1 MHDKITEAPTRSEIA
16 LQLHP
21 DDPNQ
26 KTKKRSAAGTIALL
40 LVAAVVVGG
49 FFLWRST
56 RKPPTANAAGRR
68 GNADGNSAQGVP
80 VIVAAAQRR
89 DLPIY
94 LDGLGSVEAFYTV
107 TVKSRVD
114 GQMME
119 VRFKEGQEVH
129 KGDLLAI
136 IDPRP
141 FQVALAQAEANLAK
155 DKAQLTDAK
164 LNADRYN
171 QLLKDGVIPRQQYDT
186 QVALTNQLQAGV
198 DSDQAQ
204 IDNAKLNITYSQ
216 ITSPIDGRIGLR
228 LVDPGNIV
236 HASDAN
242 GLLVIT
248 QMEPIT
254 VIFTLP
260 EDSLQ
265 AVNSRM
271 RSGATL
277 TVKAL
282 SRDNGTQIAQGTLLT
297 IDNQIDQA
305 TGTVKLKAIF
315 DNKDRALW
323 PNQFVNARLLIDTK
337 RNATIIPAAA
347 IEHGDQGAFVYR
359 IDPKQQTAEVASVN
373 VGLTQDNLALIDSGI
388 SPNDLVVTD
397 GQDRLRAGVRVDA
410 RPDTRSGVASQNA
423 SPAGGP
429 PAQGMPSATRAPD
442 RTPDPPGQSAP
453 PAGSQS
459 FRGSKSN
466 GQSGQPRNRQD
477 GKSGKKNREPQ
488 Q

>member
-1 MHDKITEAPTRSEIA
+1 MHDKITEAPTRSEIS

-21 DDPNQ
+21 DDPKQ
-26 KTKKRSAAGTIALL
+26 KPKKRSAAGTIALL
-40 LVAAVVVGG
+40 LVAAVLVGG
-49 FFLWRST
+49 FFLWRGT
-56 RKPPTANAAGRR
+56 QKPPTANAAARR
-68 GNADGNSAQGVP
+68 GNADGNAAQGVP
-80 VIVAAAQRR
+80 VIVSAAQRR

-107 TVKSRVD
+107 TLKSRVD
-114 GQMME
+114 GEMME
-119 VRFKEGQEVH
+119 VRFNEGQEVH

-141 FQVALAQAEANLAK
+141 YQVALAQAEANLAK
-155 DKAQLTDAK
+155 DRAQLADAK
-164 LNADRYN
+164 LNADRYG

-186 QVALTNQLQAGV
+186 QVALANQLQGAV

-204 IDNAKLNITYSQ
+204 IESAKLNIVYSQ

-236 HASDAN
+236 HAADAG

-248 QMEPIT
+248 QMEPIA

-260 EDSLQ
+260 EDSLP
-265 AVNSRM
+265 AVNSATRA
-271 RSGATL
+271 GATL

-282 SRDNGTQIAQGTLLT
+282 SRDNGTQVAQGTLLT
-297 IDNQIDQA
+297 IDNEIDQT
-305 TGTVKLKAIF
+305 TGTFKLKAVF
-315 DNKDRALW
+315 PNKDRALW

-347 IEHGDQGAFVYR
+347 IDHGDQGAFVYR
-359 IDPKQQTAEVASVN
+359 INPKQETAEVVPVD
-373 VGLTQDNLALIDSGI
+373 VGLTQDNLALINSGI
-388 SPNDLVVTD
+388 APNDLVVTD

-410 RPDTRSGVASQNA
+410 RPDTRPTGAP
-423 SPAGGP
+423 SPAGSQTSGP
-429 PAQGMPSATRAPD
+429 PAQGMPSSSA
-442 RTPDPPGQSAP
+442 RTPDPPAQSAP

-459 FRGSKSN
+459 FVGSKPN
-466 GQSGQPRNRQD
+466 GQNGQPRNRQD

>member
-21 DDPNQ
+21 DDPKQ
-26 KTKKRSAAGTIALL
+26 KPKKNSSAGTIALL
-40 LVAAVVVGG
+40 LVAAVLVGG

-68 GNADGNSAQGVP
+68 GNADGNAAQGVP
-80 VIVAAAQRR
+80 VIVSAAQRR

-107 TVKSRVD
+107 TLKSRVD
-114 GQMME
+114 GEMME

-141 FQVALAQAEANLAK
+141 YQVALAQAEANLAK
-155 DKAQLTDAK
+155 DKAQLADAK
-164 LNADRYN
+164 LNADRFS

-186 QVALTNQLQAGV
+186 QVALANQLQGAT

-204 IDNAKLNITYSQ
+204 IDSAKLNITYSQ
-216 ITSPIDGRIGLR
+216 ITSPIDGRVGLR

-236 HASDAN
+236 HAADAG

-248 QMEPIT
+248 QMEPIA
-254 VIFTLP
+254 VVFTLP
-260 EDSLQ
+260 EDSLP

-271 RSGATL
+271 RSGAAL

-282 SRDNGTQIAQGTLLT
+282 SRDNGMQIAQGTLLT
-297 IDNQIDQA
+297 IDNQIDQT

-359 IDPKQQTAEVASVN
+359 IDPKQQTAEVVPVD
-373 VGLTQDNLALIDSGI
+373 VGLTQDNLAVINSGI
-388 SPNDLVVTD
+388 APGDLVVTD

-410 RPDTRSGVASQNA
+410 RPDTRPAQNP
-423 SPAGGP
+423 SSAGGP
-429 PAQGMPSATRAPD
+429 PAQGMPSSSA
-442 RTPDPPGQSAP
+442 RTPDPPAQSAP

-459 FRGSKSN
+459 FVGSKPN
-466 GQSGQPRNRQD
+466 GQNGQPRNRQD
-477 GKSGKKNREPQ
+477 GKSGYKNRDKQ

>member
-1 MHDKITEAPTRSEIA
+1 MHDKITEAPTRSEIS

-21 DDPNQ
+21 DDPKQ
-26 KTKKRSAAGTIALL
+26 KPKKRSAAGTIALL
-40 LVAAVVVGG
+40 LVAAVLVGG
-49 FFLWRST
+49 FFLWRGT
-56 RKPPTANAAGRR
+56 QKPPTANAAARR
-68 GNADGNSAQGVP
+68 GNADGNAAQGVP
-80 VIVAAAQRR
+80 VIVSAAQRR

-107 TVKSRVD
+107 TLKSRVD
-114 GQMME
+114 GEMME
-119 VRFKEGQEVH
+119 VRFNEGQEVH

-141 FQVALAQAEANLAK
+141 YQVALAQAEANLAK
-155 DKAQLTDAK
+155 DRAQLADAK
-164 LNADRYN
+164 LNADRYG

-186 QVALTNQLQAGV
+186 QVALANQLQGAV

-204 IDNAKLNITYSQ
+204 IESAKLNIVYSQ
-216 ITSPIDGRIGLR
+216 ITSPIDGRVGLR

-236 HASDAN
+236 HAADAG

-248 QMEPIT
+248 QMEPIA

-260 EDSLQ
+260 EDSLP
-265 AVNSRM
+265 AVNSATRA
-271 RSGATL
+271 GATL

-282 SRDNGTQIAQGTLLT
+282 SRDNGTQVAQGTLLT
-297 IDNQIDQA
+297 IDNEIDQT
-305 TGTVKLKAIF
+305 TGTFKLKAVF
-315 DNKDRALW
+315 PNKDRALW

-347 IEHGDQGAFVYR
+347 IDHGDQGAFVYR
-359 IDPKQQTAEVASVN
+359 INPKQETAEVVPVD
-373 VGLTQDNLALIDSGI
+373 VGLTQDNLALINSGI
-388 SPNDLVVTD
+388 APNDLVVTD

-410 RPDTRSGVASQNA
+410 RPDTRPTGAP
-423 SPAGGP
+423 SPAGSQTSGP
-429 PAQGMPSATRAPD
+429 PAQGMPSSSA
-442 RTPDPPGQSAP
+442 RTPDPPAQSAP

-459 FRGSKSN
+459 FAGSKPN
-466 GQSGQPRNRQD
+466 GQNGQPRNRQD

>member
-21 DDPNQ
+21 DDPKQ
-26 KTKKRSAAGTIALL
+26 KPKKSSAAGTIALL
-40 LVAAVVVGG
+40 LVAAVLVGG
-49 FFLWRST
+49 FFLWRGT

-68 GNADGNSAQGVP
+68 GNADGNVAQGVP
-80 VIVAAAQRR
+80 VIVSAAQRR

-107 TVKSRVD
+107 TLKSRVD
-114 GQMME
+114 GEMMD

-164 LNADRYN
+164 LNADRYS

-186 QVALTNQLQAGV
+186 QVALANQLQGGV

-204 IDNAKLNITYSQ
+204 IDSAKLNITYSQ

-236 HASDAN
+236 HASDAG

-248 QMEPIT
+248 QMEPIA
-254 VIFTLP
+254 VVFTLP
-260 EDSLQ
+260 EDSLP

-297 IDNQIDQA
+297 IDNQIDQT

-359 IDPKQQTAEVASVN
+359 INPKQETAEVVPVD
-373 VGLTQDNLALIDSGI
+373 VGLTQDNLAVINSGTA
-388 SPNDLVVTD
+388 PGDLVVTD

-410 RPDTRSGVASQNA
+410 RPDTRPTNVPQNA
-423 SPAGGP
+423 APAGAP
-429 PAQGMPSATRAPD
+429 PAQGMPSSARI
-442 RTPDPPGQSAP
+442 PDPPAQSAP

-459 FRGSKSN
+459 FVGSKPN
-466 GQSGQPRNRQD
+466 GQNGQPRNRQD